1 MVVADGVVVTSVRG
15 ELDLETAGELR
26 RRLGSEGDEARRRV
40 VDLSGCTFIDSTG
53 VGLLVRAFRAAERD
67 GNPEFAIIA
76 EPGSQVRKTLRL
88 TNVDSKIPVLGSMA
102 AALGL
107 FGPR

>member
-67 GNPEFAIIA
+67 GNPSSRSSPSQGARSARRF
-76 EPGSQVRKTLRL
+76 GSRT
-88 TNVDSKIPVLGSMA
+88 
-102 AALGL
+102 
-107 FGPR
+107 